1 MYYIFLRKYI
11 ITCRALEVTKR
22 KRDTFFT
29 WIGVCFINSL
39 KMTFLQ
45 SLCCLMP
52 FYFLVN
58 VGWQYVNKYRTYML
72 IQNLKYNKLYILYSL
87 KDLN

>member
-1 MYYIFLRKYI
+1 
-11 ITCRALEVTKR
+11 
-22 KRDTFFT
+22 
-29 WIGVCFINSL
+29 
-39 KMTFLQ
+39 
-45 SLCCLMP
+45 MP